1 MDASRVQEYFR
12 VGVPVW
18 FIRPESTITTR
29 TKIFKVVDRTPCRML
44 SADIMEADFN
54 GPLQGVATSQP
65 KSLRSLSIFDA
76 EEDVEELS
84 RVKAAFLMEWTKRDD
99 QHPHYTEQRPTKPL
113 PRRAERRT
121 LQVQAVHAIAGSIAR
136 SQFYCVPVS
145 IDGKPDLP
153 PHHSVIQDVLKN
165 LGTVHKSQDYAAVY
179 FYPPPFI
186 LVHKDKARTARNYHC
201 YLHIRSFLRKNLW
214 TESQFMK
221 RSRKVQTWQD
231 IIHGNFGNNP
241 PIATNMSKR
250 SLSTLY
256 DTLTPSV
263 DTKAIVDKRDE
274 ETTFL
279 GKKRRRVEKAAMKAT
294 FAAEGDLSSY
304 TSDLR
309 PRWRNREISIEIIL
323 ADRLLREEIQW
334 EINELNFRME
344 LWALDAAISSPYVT
358 LSESDRHK
366 HYSNLCCVYNGSSG
380 GVGKY
385 SLLPNM
391 DDQISPYI
399 SERHISFS
407 MLAAFQSVL
416 RQWSGCPKEIDLMNL
431 KERPPHD
438 ALRLM
443 LNFYVEK
450 FVLHYKRVPCLP
462 CCVPHSL
469 SF

>member
-1 MDASRVQEYFR
+1 M
-12 VGVPVW
+12 
-18 FIRPESTITTR
+18 
-29 TKIFKVVDRTPCRML
+29 VVDI
-44 SADIMEADFN
+44 AVVIDVEY
-54 GPLQGVATSQP
+54 
-65 KSLRSLSIFDA
+65 A

-201 YLHIRSFLRKNLW
+201 YLHLRSFLRKNLW

-221 RSRKVQTWQD
+221 RSRKVQMWQD

-250 SLSTLY
+250 SLSSLY
-256 DTLTPSV
+256 DTLTPSE
-263 DTKAIVDKRDE
+263 DTKAVVDKRDE
-274 ETTFL
+274 ERTFV
-279 GKKRRRVEKAAMKAT
+279 GKKRKRIEKAAMKTT

-304 TSDLR
+304 NPHVR
-309 PRWRNREISIEIIL
+309 PRWRNREVSTEIIL

-334 EINELNFRME
+334 EINEINFRME
-344 LWALDAAISSPYVT
+344 LWALDAAILNPYVT
-358 LSESDRHK
+358 LSESDRHE
-366 HYSNLCCVYNGSSG
+366 HYSNLCCVYNGTSA

-385 SLLPNM
+385 SLLPHM
-391 DDQISPYI
+391 DDQIFPYI
-399 SERHISFS
+399 SECHISFS
-407 MLAAFQSVL
+407 MLTAFQFTL
-416 RQWSGCPKEIDLMNL
+416 RQWPGCPKEIDVMNL
-431 KERPPHD
+431 KERRPHE

-462 CCVPHSL
+462 CCVPRSL
-469 SF
+469 SH